1 MDVIN
6 AKSNTYPFVE
16 VVIYSEILR
25 TNCRVNQS
33 SSHLATSDMHAHITA
48 FEVKLR
54 LWEAQ
59 LANSQLDDF
68 PLS

>member
-16 VVIYSEILR
+16 VVIYSKILR

-33 SSHLATSDMHAHITA
+33 RFSPKIVFHKSHIVGNQSSVGATRICTKA
-48 FEVKLR
+48 
-54 LWEAQ
+54 
-59 LANSQLDDF
+59 DF
-68 PLS
+68 IFCIHQ

>member
-33 SSHLATSDMHAHITA
+33 RFSRQGFQSVIIAVETKVYVLIFSA
-48 FEVKLR
+48 KLVER
-54 LWEAQ
+54 
-59 LANSQLDDF
+59 
-68 PLS
+68 

>member
-33 SSHLATSDMHAHITA
+33 SSHLATNRDVLYICR
-48 FEVKLR
+48 FGVK
-54 LWEAQ
+54 
-59 LANSQLDDF
+59 
-68 PLS
+68 

>member
-33 SSHLATSDMHAHITA
+33 SSHLATKRQRKTA
-48 FEVKLR
+48 RKQIIDLV
-54 LWEAQ
+54 Q
-59 LANSQLDDF
+59 INSM
-68 PLS
+68 